1 MNFLVVICE
10 RQKLSG
16 RLIRGI
22 PKPEKLRRRG
32 SVLVVARG
40 DSTMVGKDLVLQRNG
55 TVDIREIAAKATLRE
70 VRQDGHTYVELR
82 RVGKRVIFFCT
93 ICLTECFSDNV
104 LFDHLKGNLHSR
116 RYAEAKVTL
125 FGPMPWP
132 FNDGVLFFNN
142 SRENDPPLLD
152 SSSQNNNRELALV
165 LHPGFAGNDA
175 EVTSRLKDGSSSHN
189 GAKGA
194 PGGANGRL
202 NGRTATVAEDNAPSN
217 SNGTDGQLVVPGV
230 LIRDAVLNLPAH
242 LLGYGNI
249 TYKIAEAS
257 EGRNKIS
264 KIWCAWV
271 GQEDSHCSEGFN
283 IYEQSGFA
291 IVNFSYAYEL
301 GRKWPC
307 DDQDLHISAGSF
319 FVIDDAGHRGK
330 RRKKSFSDQEASSE
344 ESNGQTHGTSQAIV
358 TGSSIGISNN
368 LQVSPL
374 SSKSVRREIRKQKR
388 LAAEKVCDICGR
400 AMLPG
405 KDVATLLNC
414 STGNLACS
422 SRNSSGAFHL
432 FHTSCLLHWTILCQY
447 EVLADQIAKKGKSKR
462 GRKAKTAPKSR
473 IESILCPECQGTG
486 IHVEGEELEKPTISL
501 SEMFRYKLKSI
512 EAHKAWMKS
521 PEVLKNCST
530 GLHFPSEHLEDSEEQ
545 VMPLKSLP
553 FFAAEL

>member
-1 MNFLVVICE
+1 
-10 RQKLSG
+10 
-16 RLIRGI
+16 
-22 PKPEKLRRRG
+22 
-32 SVLVVARG
+32 
-40 DSTMVGKDLVLQRNG
+40 MVGKDLVLQRNG
-55 TVDIREIAAKATLRE
+55 PVDIREIAAKATLRE
-70 VRQDGHTYVELR
+70 VRQNGHTYVELR
-82 RVGKRVIFFCT
+82 HVGKRVIFFCT

-104 LFDHLKGNLHSR
+104 LFDHLKGNLHSK

-142 SRENDPPLLD
+142 SRENDPLLLD
-152 SSSQNNNRELALV
+152 SSSQSNRELALV
-165 LHPGFAGNDA
+165 LHPEFSGNGT
-175 EVTSRLKDGSSSHN
+175 EVTSRLRDGSSSHN
-189 GAKGA
+189 GAKGT
-194 PGGANGRL
+194 PKGANGRL
-202 NGRTATVAEDNAPSN
+202 NGRTAAVTEDNALSN
-217 SNGTDGQLVVPGV
+217 CDGTDGQLVIPGV
-230 LIRDAVLNLPAH
+230 LIKDAVLNLPVH

-249 TYKIAEAS
+249 AYKIAEAS
-257 EGRNKIS
+257 DARKKIS

-271 GQEDSHCSEGFN
+271 GQEASHGSD

-301 GRKWPC
+301 GRKWPF
-307 DDQDLHISAGSF
+307 DDQDLPISAGSF
-319 FVIDDAGHRGK
+319 FEIDDAGHRGK

-344 ESNGQTHGTSQAIV
+344 ESNGQTGTSQAIV
-358 TGSSIGISNN
+358 AGSSTGTPCN
-368 LQVSPL
+368 LEVSPL
-374 SSKSVRREIRKQKR
+374 SSKSMRRELRKQKR

-400 AMLPG
+400 SMLPG

-432 FHTSCLLHWTILCQY
+432 FHTSCLLHWTVLCQY

-486 IHVEGEELEKPTISL
+486 IHAEGEELEKPTISL

-521 PEVLKNCST
+521 PEVLSNCST

-545 VMPLKSLP
+545 VMPLKSFP
-553 FFAAEL
+553 FFAVDL